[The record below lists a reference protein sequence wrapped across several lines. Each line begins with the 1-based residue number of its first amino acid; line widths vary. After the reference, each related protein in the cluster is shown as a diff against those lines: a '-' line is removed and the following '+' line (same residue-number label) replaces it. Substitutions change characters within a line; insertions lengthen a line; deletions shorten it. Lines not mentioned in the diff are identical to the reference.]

1 MKMRLS
7 HGSSLVISSG
17 ATTMIT
23 NTTTGD
29 GASQRQL
36 WAFELAG
43 RLQMEWMLSRVTDLL
58 LWPPPASRAPRGYW
72 WRQPLG
78 AVLMQL
84 LAIYPLAADHLTAA
98 G

>member
-43 RLQMEWMLSRVTDLL
+43 RLQMEWNVISSDRLVAVAATSQSSPERLLVAPATRGCSHAIVGHLST
-58 LWPPPASRAPRGYW
+58 G
-72 WRQPLG
+72 G
-78 AVLMQL
+78 
-84 LAIYPLAADHLTAA
+84 
-98 G
+98 

>member
-58 LWPPPASRAPRGYW
+58 LWPPVEPREATGGASHSGLFSCNCWPSIH
-72 WRQPLG
+72 WR
-78 AVLMQL
+78 
-84 LAIYPLAADHLTAA
+84 LTT
-98 G
+98 